1 MNVQTNDYA
10 GLVNSLINVTARLI
24 DIMGHEIELLE
35 RRNARDLVTLQSEKS
50 TLVRAYDEQMS
61 LLRQDPERVS
71 TLEPVLR
78 DELWRVSKT
87 LDAMVEENARALR
100 ATMEA
105 NNRLVR
111 VVIRT
116 AQEETQ
122 RDRPYTRRRQIDDGA
137 GDPARKPLSLAV
149 DRQL

>member
-1 MNVQTNDYA
+1 MTGHANDYA
-10 GLVNSLINVTARLI
+10 NLVNSLIHVTARLI
-24 DIMGHEIELLE
+24 DIMGHEIELLD
-35 RRNARDLVTLQSEKS
+35 RRNARELESLQSEKS
-50 TLVRAYDEQMS
+50 ALVRAYDEQIS
-61 LLRQDPERVS
+61 VLRQDPDRVS

-87 LDAMVEENARALR
+87 LDAIVEENARALK

-111 VVIRT
+111 IVVRT

-122 RDRPYTRRRQIDDGA
+122 RDRPYTRSRRIDDGA
-137 GDPARKPLSLAV
+137 DDATAKPLSLAL
-149 DRQL
+149 DRRL